1 MGPLSLQP
9 WAAEACCT
17 TRTLVTPFD
26 FLPTMCQVNAML
38 ACLDEGLTQDDSGV
52 LMEHVPDSALD
63 ALIAAKKKAKWVGCA
78 RRQRWC

>member
-1 MGPLSLQP
+1 
-9 WAAEACCT
+9 
-17 TRTLVTPFD
+17 
-26 FLPTMCQVNAML
+26 MCQVNAML
-38 ACLDEGLTQDDSGV
+38 ACLDEGLTQDYSGV